1 MPKECDDLDRFIIT
15 LNKCVTQVMD
25 ELAPKRNIRLK
36 GETLKPWYSD
46 AIHDARRKRRS
57 IERLLRKSGLE
68 VHRQMLKAQ
77 RKVVVNMID
86 QAKSDYIRDSITG
99 EDSKRTFEIIDKML
113 NIRENAGTELTQ
125 NSEERAN
132 IFADFFTNKITT
144 IRKELENVIDSSPSE
159 ANVLLPNHSLTSY
172 NVVTENALWYMLYVR
187 KIALSSSENNLYL
200 AHFAKPNQHPLP
212 LLPTSA
218 FFQPPFIWIF
228 YNKLD

>member
-86 QAKSDYIRDSITG
+86 QAKSDYIRDSIT
-99 EDSKRTFEIIDKML
+99 EEKYNID
-113 NIRENAGTELTQ
+113 
-125 NSEERAN
+125 ERGQ
-132 IFADFFTNKITT
+132 DKG
-144 IRKELENVIDSSPSE
+144 
-159 ANVLLPNHSLTSY
+159 
-172 NVVTENALWYMLYVR
+172 
-187 KIALSSSENNLYL
+187 YL
-200 AHFAKPNQHPLP
+200 ALFEYLNDMN
-212 LLPTSA
+212 
-218 FFQPPFIWIF
+218 
-228 YNKLD
+228 Y

>member
-1 MPKECDDLDRFIIT
+1 MPKECDDLDCFIIT

-86 QAKSDYIRDSITG
+86 QAKSDYIRDSITV
-99 EDSKRTFEIIDKML
+99 TEIIIHIKGKETVMMPE
-113 NIRENAGTELTQ
+113 ICENTTEL
-125 NSEERAN
+125 SKPLKPRA
-132 IFADFFTNKITT
+132 
-144 IRKELENVIDSSPSE
+144 LENKM
-159 ANVLLPNHSLTSY
+159 ATSRV
-172 NVVTENALWYMLYVR
+172 NPFGFRVKAL
-187 KIALSSSENNLYL
+187 
-200 AHFAKPNQHPLP
+200 
-212 LLPTSA
+212 
-218 FFQPPFIWIF
+218 
-228 YNKLD
+228 